1 MHLKD
6 YKFLL
11 RLNILVHLLVK
22 HRGSP
27 YPYTIITWLTTSH
40 EFLSQASSFKA
51 NRHTISEKRHHA
63 NLLLNRSTV
72 EVRSVGP
79 SIISPPIEIKIFA
92 VPFRARIIVP
102 RIHNYRFHKV
112 KKVVTHFV
120 FWVSSGSSTATAHTS
135 QPTAPPLRGRTGP
148 YRVEYVLQ

>member
-22 HRGSP
+22 HRGSL
-27 YPYTIITWLTTSH
+27 YPYTIITWPTTFH
-40 EFLSQASSFKA
+40 ESLSQASSFKA

-79 SIISPPIEIKIFA
+79 SNNLTSDRDQNLRRPLQGQDNCTPHPQLQLLRTLFLGFERIK
-92 VPFRARIIVP
+92 
-102 RIHNYRFHKV
+102 HCD
-112 KKVVTHFV
+112 
-120 FWVSSGSSTATAHTS
+120 GSYQSAYGSAIAGSDGTV
-135 QPTAPPLRGRTGP
+135 QG
-148 YRVEYVLQ
+148 

>member
-22 HRGSP
+22 HRGSL
-27 YPYTIITWLTTSH
+27 YPYTIITWPTTSH
-40 EFLSQASSFKA
+40 ESLSQTSSFKA

-79 SIISPPIEIKIFA
+79 SVISPPIEIKIFV

-120 FWVSSGSSTATAHTS
+120 FGFRADQALRRLIPS